1 MSPEQAKG
9 RTADKRSDI
18 WAFGVVL
25 YEMLTGRQLFGGE
38 TVTEVIAAVIKDT
51 PSLDA
56 LPPSTPA
63 PLRRLMERC
72 LERDPRSRLRDIGEA
87 RIALARTNQT
97 ADGAS
102 APRRRSLAN
111 GRREPVTGGQ
121 DVNSVRLGSPGR
133 LLFLRVGAN
142 DGLWATAL
150 TRNTIDLSKGSLLEP
165 GAVEF
170 DAASDSL
177 IAIFPAKDRRELVWL
192 SRGGVTT
199 DIAGAP
205 FDTSTGDIALSP
217 DGRRAVLAMRGPNLT
232 GYFVV
237 RDLETGADTRVPQ
250 PQAPSIMA
258 NGSGTVSWTPT
269 QRLMYATG
277 GIESWHLYDWP
288 SDGSTGSR
296 ALADGLAAKMT
307 RDGSRLFYLHDER
320 GTYRLLQTAIGQ
332 DGSPA
337 TPKPVF
343 PDADMKVRGFDVSP
357 DGRLLAFTT
366 QNSDTQFLNVIVTTL
381 PDMRERRQVTTF
393 GQNRPVFSR
402 DGRELYFLS
411 EERASGTGRGQLNV
425 VAVAAAPFTVGV
437 PTSLFAV
444 GGTGGPSMSGFDV
457 AADGRVMMTRSA
469 PLAEGGEQRAVL
481 RHASDQLIFLPCE
494 RCFSRSPC
502 RCRTGAR
509 CPVSASA

>member
-1 MSPEQAKG
+1 VIVGTAAYMSPEQAKG

-250 PQAPSIMA
+250 PAGA
-258 NGSGTVSWTPT
+258 EHHG
-269 QRLMYATG
+269 QRQRNRVVDPHAT
-277 GIESWHLYDWP
+277 
-288 SDGSTGSR
+288 
-296 ALADGLAAKMT
+296 ADV
-307 RDGSRLFYLHDER
+307 RD
-320 GTYRLLQTAIGQ
+320 
-332 DGSPA
+332 
-337 TPKPVF
+337 
-343 PDADMKVRGFDVSP
+343 
-357 DGRLLAFTT
+357 
-366 QNSDTQFLNVIVTTL
+366 
-381 PDMRERRQVTTF
+381 RRH
-393 GQNRPVFSR
+393 R
-402 DGRELYFLS
+402 
-411 EERASGTGRGQLNV
+411 V
-425 VAVAAAPFTVGV
+425 VASLRLAVRWIDRVARTRRWTRREDDPRRVTV
-437 PTSLFAV
+437 
-444 GGTGGPSMSGFDV
+444 
-457 AADGRVMMTRSA
+457 
-469 PLAEGGEQRAVL
+469 VL
-481 RHASDQLIFLPCE
+481 PA
-494 RCFSRSPC
+494 
-502 RCRTGAR
+502 
-509 CPVSASA
+509 